1 MIDTA
6 THEGKKNDRKKECY
20 EQNVEIHQK
29 IWDSLSKNFET
40 IECAQLSNSFI
51 TLMALEEGKGSMR
64 STQISELIAN
74 IQGQIY
80 KVCAT
85 FKVLEHRLKRED
97 TRQQRDKKGYTRLL
111 PREKKLLK
119 GWMSFLEAFD

>member
-20 EQNVEIHQK
+20 EQNVGIHQK

-40 IECAQLSNSFI
+40 IDVHNCQIVLSPA
-51 TLMALEEGKGSMR
+51 ALEEEKGSR
-64 STQISELIAN
+64 SSTQVSELIAN

-80 KVCAT
+80 KVSAT
-85 FKVLEHRLKRED
+85 LKDSR
-97 TRQQRDKKGYTRLL
+97 T
-111 PREKKLLK
+111 
-119 GWMSFLEAFD
+119 

>member
-1 MIDTA
+1 MDYLKHLIDTA

-51 TLMALEEGKGSMR
+51 TRGSGRRKG
-64 STQISELIAN
+64 INEL
-74 IQGQIY
+74 
-80 KVCAT
+80 
-85 FKVLEHRLKRED
+85 
-97 TRQQRDKKGYTRLL
+97 YTNFRINC
-111 PREKKLLK
+111 K
-119 GWMSFLEAFD
+119 

>member
-1 MIDTA
+1 MDYLKHLIDTA

-51 TLMALEEGKGSMR
+51 TRGSGRRKGSMS

-74 IQGQIY
+74 KQGQIY
-80 KVCAT
+80 KDCAT
-85 FKVLEHRLKRED
+85 LRLFRTWTKKRRIHNSKEI
-97 TRQQRDKKGYTRLL
+97 
-111 PREKKLLK
+111 KKLYSITPK
-119 GWMSFLEAFD
+119 G